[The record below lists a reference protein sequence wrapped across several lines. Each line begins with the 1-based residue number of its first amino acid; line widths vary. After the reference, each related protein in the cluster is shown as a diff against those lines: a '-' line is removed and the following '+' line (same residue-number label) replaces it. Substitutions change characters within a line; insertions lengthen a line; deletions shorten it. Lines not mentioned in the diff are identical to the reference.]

1 MLLSNK
7 TSIVTG
13 CNKGIGKSILEEF
26 SKNGANIFAC
36 TKILNTEFHSLT
48 SEIEKKYNNKII
60 PIEIDLTDEESVKE
74 GAKKILSY
82 DTKIDILINNAASI
96 FSSVFQ
102 MTSIKKYKELFN
114 INFHS
119 QVLLTQFIIKSMIKN
134 KNGNIVFI
142 SSSAAIDGNEG
153 RSAYVS
159 TKAAIIGQAKV
170 LSRELGKY
178 NIKVNTIAPGLTN
191 TEMMKKNTS
200 PKTVNDMITNISL
213 NRIADPKEIANVAL
227 FLSSNLS
234 DYITG
239 QVIRV
244 DGGM

>member
-1 MLLSNK
+1 MLLENK
-7 TSIVTG
+7 TAVITG

-36 TKILNTEFHSLT
+36 IRKLDDQFISTIKDFK
-48 SEIEKKYNNKII
+48 KKYNNEIF
-60 PIEIDLTDEESVKE
+60 PIEIDLSDENSVKE
-74 GAKKILSY
+74 GAL
-82 DTKIDILINNAASI
+82 DILINNAGSI

-102 MTSIKKYKELFN
+102 MTSKSKYKELFE

-119 QVLLTQFIIKSMIKN
+119 QVLFTQFILKPMIKN
-134 KNGNIVFI
+134 KDGNIIFI
-142 SSSAAIDGNEG
+142 SSSSGIDGNEG

-170 LSRELGKY
+170 LSREVGRY

-191 TEMMKKNTS
+191 TDMMKMNT
-200 PKTVNDMITNISL
+200 PEKILEEEISKL
-213 NRIADPKEIANVAL
+213 SLKRIAEPKEIANVAL

-234 DYITG
+234 NYITG

>member
-1 MLLSNK
+1 MLLLNK
-7 TSIVTG
+7 NAVITG
-13 CNKGIGKSILEEF
+13 CNKGIGRAILEEF
-26 SKNGANIFAC
+26 SKNKANIFAC
-36 TKILNTEFHSLT
+36 VRNLTKEFELLT
-48 SEIEKKYNNKII
+48 KELEKKYNNKII
-60 PIEIDLTDEESVKE
+60 PVEIDLSNDDSVKE

-82 DTKIDILINNAASI
+82 DLEVDILINNAASI

-102 MTSIKKYKELFN
+102 MTSSAKYKELFN

-119 QVLLTQFIIKSMIKN
+119 QVLLTQFILKSMIKN
-134 KNGNIVFI
+134 KKGNIIFV
-142 SSSAAIDGNEG
+142 SSSSGIDGNEG

-170 LSRELGKY
+170 LSREVGKY

-191 TEMMKKNTS
+191 TDMMKKNT
-200 PKTVNDMITNISL
+200 PDKIIDEEVLKISL
-213 NRIADPKEIANVAL
+213 NRIAEPKEIANVAL
-227 FLSSNLS
+227 FLSSDLS
-234 DYITG
+234 SYITG

>member
-1 MLLSNK
+1 MLLLDK
-7 TSIVTG
+7 TAVVTG

-36 TKILNTEFHSLT
+36 VRKLDDKFHLLIK
-48 SEIEKKYNNKII
+48 ELEKKNNNKIF
-60 PIEIDLTDEESVKE
+60 PIEIDLSDEDSVKK
-74 GAKKILSY
+74 GAKEILSSEL
-82 DTKIDILINNAASI
+82 DIDILINNAASI
-96 FSSVFQ
+96 SSSIFQ
-102 MTSIKKYKELFN
+102 MTSTAKYKELFD

-119 QVLLTQFIIKSMIKN
+119 QVLLTQFMLKSMMKN

-142 SSSAAIDGNEG
+142 SSSSGIDGNEG

-170 LSRELGKY
+170 LLREVGRY

-191 TEMMKKNTS
+191 TDMMKKNTPEKIIDEVVS
-200 PKTVNDMITNISL
+200 KLSL
-213 NRIADPKEIANVAL
+213 KRVGEPNEVANVAL

>member
-1 MLLSNK
+1 MLLSSK
-7 TSIVTG
+7 TSIITG

-82 DTKIDILINNAASI
+82 DVKIDILINNAASI

-119 QVLLTQFIIKSMIKN
+119 QVLLTQFMIKSMIKN

-200 PKTVNDMITNISL
+200 VKTVDDMVTNISL